1 MFYVLTISMT
11 GTYLDNNKVSRNYRK
26 LFPFAEKFYII
37 QQSLELFHEFLNNGD
52 GKSQVWSETQ
62 KKRGT
67 LGFMGEKLTSVKCEQ
82 NKGTPHVMKTYEKD
96 KLFLH
101 QSTFLIKSLE
111 SGLRKSS
118 TTHFP
123 PRQRQPP
130 ST

>member
-1 MFYVLTISMT
+1 MFHVVTISMT

-62 KKRGT
+62 KTRGT
-67 LGFMGEKLTSVKCEQ
+67 LGFKGEKLTSVKCEQ

-96 KLFLH
+96 NLFLH
-101 QSTFLIKSLE
+101 QSTLLIIS
-111 SGLRKSS
+111 SGTGTGFTANNNNHGECR
-118 TTHFP
+118 
-123 PRQRQPP
+123 
-130 ST
+130 